1 MSAELTL
8 DYAESL
14 VDAALAHATELGV
27 PSTVTVLDAGGHIV
41 LAKRQ
46 DGAALASI
54 DSSAAKAKTAL
65 FFKAPTEALV
75 GAVQPGAPLYTIAS
89 ASGSPLVFIAGGVPL
104 TDSAGAVIGAI
115 GAAGGSPEQDA
126 DVVKA
131 AL

>member
-14 VDAALAHATELGV
+14 VDAALAHATVIDV
-27 PSTVTVLDAGGHIV
+27 PSTVTVIDAGGHVV

-46 DGAALASI
+46 DSAALASI

-75 GAVQPGAPLYTIAS
+75 GAVQPGAPLYTMAS
-89 ASGSPLVFIAGGVPL
+89 AGSPLVFIAGGVPL

-126 DVVKA
+126 EVVKA